1 MDFMQGGESYMCKFR
16 HIVAGAILI
25 LGATTLFS
33 QAACAHTSVVNTY
46 PTYKTTMTT
55 MVDHITI
62 EFTDTLMLLGDK
74 DVNTMVVTA
83 PDGSEVEISSPLVN
97 QNSLT
102 VQLPRG
108 DYVDGTYIVNYRV
121 VSADGHPVSGS
132 YELYLNAPGTTAAP
146 LTVEH
151 EEHKTFFHIHQ
162 THIIWAG
169 MALIV
174 IILWVGYRRFTGES
188 RE

>member
-1 MDFMQGGESYMCKFR
+1 MRKFR
-16 HIVAGAILI
+16 HFVAGALLI

-46 PTYKTTMTT
+46 PTYKPTMTT

-62 EFTDTLMLLGDK
+62 EFTDTLMILGDK
-74 DVNTMVVTA
+74 DVNTIVVTA
-83 PDGSEVEISSPLVN
+83 PDGSDVEISSLSLH
-97 QNSLT
+97 QNSIT
-102 VQLPRG
+102 AQLPRV
-108 DYVDGTYIVNYRV
+108 DYADGTYIVNYRV
-121 VSADGHPVSGS
+121 VSADGHPFSGS

-146 LTVEH
+146 LIVEH
-151 EEHKTFFHIHQ
+151 EEHNSFFHIHQ

-174 IILWVGYRRFTGES
+174 IILWVGYRRFTGEP